1 MYNIY
6 KDKYNGEINS
16 LDTENRKRLDYKKL
30 KLTDDYRHLPE
41 EEQEKEQEKEPAIT
55 DANAFNEWI
64 NKKEKDINKELFTK
78 HFSFQRPSEMFEFLY
93 QTNDRKKNSELVDV
107 INSGLKDLEK

>member
-1 MYNIY
+1 M
-6 KDKYNGEINS
+6 
-16 LDTENRKRLDYKKL
+16 DTENRKRLDYKKL

-41 EEQEKEQEKEPAIT
+41 EEQEKEQEKEPPIT